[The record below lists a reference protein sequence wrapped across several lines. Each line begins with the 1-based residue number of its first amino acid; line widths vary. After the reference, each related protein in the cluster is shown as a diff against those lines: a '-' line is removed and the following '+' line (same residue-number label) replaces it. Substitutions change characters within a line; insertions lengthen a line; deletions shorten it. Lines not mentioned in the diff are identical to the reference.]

1 MLTPLPVLIP
11 TVAAAMTLFAGRRPR
26 LQRVIALAA
35 LSVVVAVCAALLYLA
50 DRDGTLALQVGG
62 WGQTV
67 PGMGPLGITLVV
79 DRLSALML
87 LVSSIVLL
95 AVVFYAIGQGI
106 RDGDERQPVSIF
118 LPTYLVLSAGV
129 CTAFLAGDLFNLF
142 VGFEVLLSASFV
154 LLTIGASKERVRA
167 GIAYVMVSMVS
178 SLVFLF
184 GIALIYAATGTL
196 NMAELAVRLDD
207 VTAGTRSALFA
218 VLLVAFGIKA
228 AVFPLSTWLPDSYP
242 TAPAPV
248 TAVFAGLLTKVGV
261 YAIIR
266 AHTLLFPS
274 GGLDSVLLVAALLT
288 MVVGILGAIAQS
300 DIKRLLSFTLVSHI
314 GYMVFGIA
322 LSSQLGMSGAIYY
335 VAHHILVQT
344 TLFLV
349 VGLIERQAGASTL
362 QRLGGLAAASPFLAF
377 VFVVPALNLG
387 GIPPFS
393 GFIGKV
399 ALLEA
404 GAQNGS
410 ALAWLLVGGG
420 VLTSLLTLYVMTRVW
435 TTAFWRSREDAPEGH
450 LSAAAPSVLLDE
462 PEDIEFVDR
471 DDVGRMPVG
480 MLVPTG
486 ALIAV
491 GLTLTV
497 LAGPIFSYSERAADE
512 VLDRGQYISA
522 VLGGDTMRRALLRA
536 WVLCWLV
543 LVWIL
548 LWGTVL
554 CGEHPVRAG
563 VALVIILL
571 LPLPAVPVEGR
582 MHPLSLLRLVVTV
595 AYYLVLS
602 SVQVAWLAIKP
613 GPPPLSAVLRAHL
626 AVKSD
631 LVLALAVNIF
641 NLIPGSIVLEID
653 QSAPDALH
661 ARHRR
666 RLGRA
671 VHPVLPPGHR
681 GGAAADRRAFERGR
695 DWQPCEREQESA

>member
-1 MLTPLPVLIP
+1 VSTTAAVLTPLPVLIP
-11 TVAAAMTLFAGRRPR
+11 TLAAAATLFAGRRPR
-26 LQRVIALAA
+26 LQRAIALLALAA
-35 LSVVVAVCAALLYLA
+35 VVTVCAALVVLA
-50 DRDGTLALQVGG
+50 DRYGTLVVHVGG

-87 LVSSIVLL
+87 LVSAIVLL

-154 LLTIGASKERVRA
+154 LLTIGASADRVRA

-178 SLVFLF
+178 SLIFLV
-184 GIALIYAATGTL
+184 GLALIYAATGTL
-196 NMAELAVRLDD
+196 NMAELSVRLDG
-207 VTAGTRSALFA
+207 VPAGTRSAMFA

-228 AVFPLSTWLPDSYP
+228 AVFPLSAWLPDSYP

-266 AHTLLFPS
+266 AHSLLFP
-274 GGLDSVLLVAALLT
+274 GGTLDHVLMVAALLT
-288 MVVGILGAIAQS
+288 MIVGILGAMAQS

-322 LSSQLGMSGAIYY
+322 LSSALGMSGAIYY
-335 VAHHILVQT
+335 VAHHIVVQT

-362 QRLGGLAAASPFLAF
+362 QRLGGLAAASPLLAM
-377 VFVVPALNLG
+377 VFMVPALNLG

-399 ALLEA
+399 SLLEA

-410 ALAWLLVGGG
+410 VLAWLLVAGS
-420 VLTSLLTLYVMTRVW
+420 VSTSLLTLYVMARVW
-435 TTAFWRSREDAPEGH
+435 TKAFWRARADAPEGE
-450 LSAAAPSVLLDE
+450 LAEAVPSALLDDA
-462 PEDIEFVDR
+462 EDVAYADR

-480 MLVPTG
+480 MLLPTG

-491 GLTLTV
+491 GLSLTV
-497 LAGPIFSYSERAADE
+497 FAGPIFSYTERAAAE
-512 VLDRGQYISA
+512 LLDRGQYVSA
-522 VLGGDTMRRALLRA
+522 VLGR
-536 WVLCWLV
+536 
-543 LVWIL
+543 
-548 LWGTVL
+548 
-554 CGEHPVRAG
+554 
-563 VALVIILL
+563 
-571 LPLPAVPVEGR
+571 
-582 MHPLSLLRLVVTV
+582 
-595 AYYLVLS
+595 
-602 SVQVAWLAIKP
+602 
-613 GPPPLSAVLRAHL
+613 
-626 AVKSD
+626 
-631 LVLALAVNIF
+631 
-641 NLIPGSIVLEID
+641 
-653 QSAPDALH
+653 
-661 ARHRR
+661 
-666 RLGRA
+666 
-671 VHPVLPPGHR
+671 
-681 GGAAADRRAFERGR
+681 
-695 DWQPCEREQESA
+695 